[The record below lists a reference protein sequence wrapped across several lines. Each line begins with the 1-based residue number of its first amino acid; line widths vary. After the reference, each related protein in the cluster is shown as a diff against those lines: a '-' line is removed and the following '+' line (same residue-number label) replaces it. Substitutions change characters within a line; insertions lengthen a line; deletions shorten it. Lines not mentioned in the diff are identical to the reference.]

1 MARQPLPLGT
11 WGKINRTTTLAGG
24 AKAYARF
31 RDYDGV
37 TRQVEQVGKTGAAA
51 ERALVEVLRDRARLP
66 IENMTP
72 ETRLNKVADAWLLE
86 FAELDRADGTRV
98 VYGRAL
104 AHVRKGLGEIQLR
117 EATVPA
123 VDRFLKAVSKSS
135 GPSMGQLCRVVLQGV
150 LGVAVRQGAISTN
163 PVRDA
168 APITTPKRKVQG
180 MSIEDVVTLRGRLAT
195 WDAGLTKGNHPR
207 VTDLADVVDMI
218 LATGVRSGEV
228 LALDWNADVDLTA
241 DPCMVFVRGTVTW
254 VKGGGLIVQP
264 HPKSESS
271 ERGLLLPQFAVDML
285 MRRRVDSQSAM
296 VFPSSLGT
304 LRSPNN
310 FRRQWR
316 DFRDAN
322 GYESWVTPKT
332 FRKAVATLVKKE
344 AGLSAAAEQLG
355 HAGTAVTSKHYI
367 EQTHVGPDVRDI
379 LQRFAS

>member
-1 MARQPLPLGT
+1 VARQPLPLGT
-11 WGKINRTTTLAGG
+11 WGKINRVTTPAGS
-24 AKAYARF
+24 KAYARF

-37 TRQVEQVGKTGAAA
+37 TRQVEQVGKTPAAA

-66 IENMTP
+66 VEDLTP

-86 FAELDRADGTRV
+86 YAELDRAEGTRV
-98 VYGRAL
+98 TYGRAL

-123 VDRFLKAVSKSS
+123 VDRFLKAVAKSS
-135 GPSMGQLCRVVLQGV
+135 GPSAAQLCRVVLQGI
-150 LGVAVRQGAISTN
+150 LALAVRQGALATN

-168 APITTPKRKVQG
+168 APITTPKRAVQA
-180 MSIEDVVTLRGRLAT
+180 MSVESVVDLRGKLAA
-195 WDAGLTKGNHPR
+195 WDAGVTKGNHPR
-207 VTDLADVVDMI
+207 TTDLADVVDMI
-218 LATGVRSGEV
+218 LATGVRTGEV
-228 LALDWNADVDLTA
+228 LAIGWPDLDLASE
-241 DPCMVFVRGTVTW
+241 PCTVNISGTVTW
-254 VKGGGLIVQP
+254 VTGRGLIVQP
-264 HPKSESS
+264 HPKTETSK
-271 ERGLLLPQFAVDML
+271 RGLQLPQFAIDML
-285 MRRRVDSQSAM
+285 MRRRVESGSQM

-332 FRKAVATLVKKE
+332 FRKAVATLVKQE

-355 HAGTAVTSKHYI
+355 HAGSAVTSKHYV
-367 EQTHVGPDVRDI
+367 EQTHLGPDVRET
-379 LQRFAS
+379 LQRFAT